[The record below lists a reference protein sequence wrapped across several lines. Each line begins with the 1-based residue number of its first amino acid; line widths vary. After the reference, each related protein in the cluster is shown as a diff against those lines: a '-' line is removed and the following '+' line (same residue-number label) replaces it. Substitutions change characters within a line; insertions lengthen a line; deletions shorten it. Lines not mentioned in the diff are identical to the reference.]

1 MPGGP
6 KLTPKDPD
14 VKALMN
20 KWLESGAMVTS
31 EGMDWN
37 GLSKRLGNVL
47 GPMTLP
53 IFAGNIMHNFTY
65 WNLLE
70 SVSMIPLVSNH
81 IFIAMSFVFKFLR
94 VDAFIK
100 VNLKP
105 VVEYCILLIF
115 IRENYTINL
124 TLI

>member
-14 VKALMN
+14 VKAVMD

-81 IFIAMSFVFKFLR
+81 IFIAMSFVFKFLG
-94 VDAFIK
+94 VEAFVK
-100 VNLKP
+100 VKLAEVFYAAN
-105 VVEYCILLIF
+105 
-115 IRENYTINL
+115 
-124 TLI
+124 